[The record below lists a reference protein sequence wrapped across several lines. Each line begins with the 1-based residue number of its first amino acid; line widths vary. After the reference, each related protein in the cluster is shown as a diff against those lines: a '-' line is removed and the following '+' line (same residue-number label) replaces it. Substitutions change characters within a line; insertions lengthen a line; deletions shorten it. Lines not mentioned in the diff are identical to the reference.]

1 MNSQTKK
8 KISLLDH
15 FLAEV
20 EYQCSRLIGRR
31 LSISRGKV
39 VVLASAHK
47 VGSTWL
53 FDMIAELGKF
63 KKTPPPRSYND
74 TGTLIIDKDDLSAY
88 FIYLQGQRIF
98 KSHSYPPK
106 FNYDQHIKFVNIFRD
121 PRDVIV
127 SNIFYLANLD
137 PRLGG
142 WGAKFQALSE
152 PERILHFIRN
162 GEFSLARLEEWFTY
176 KSGFKIRYEE
186 LLNSCADQ
194 LKKLFDWLELSVN
207 PGNIEKTVEM
217 HSFKK
222 KSGRHPGQENESS
235 FFRKGISGDWKN
247 YFDSRCT
254 QAFKTEKGGRWNRL
268 LLDMQYEQVEDWN
281 L

>member
-1 MNSQTKK
+1 MQNQRN
-8 KISLLDH
+8 KIASAYSH

-20 EYQCSRLIGRR
+20 QFQSSRLIGNR
-31 LSISRGKV
+31 LGYPRGRV

-74 TGTLIIDKDDLSAY
+74 TGTLIIDRDDLSNY
-88 FIYLQGQRIF
+88 FRYLPGRRIF
-98 KSHSYPPK
+98 KSHSYPPN
-106 FNYDQHIKFVNIFRD
+106 FNYDRHVKLVNIFRD

-137 PRLGG
+137 PQLGG
-142 WGAKFQALSE
+142 WGAEFKSLSE
-152 PERILHFIRN
+152 SERILLFIRK
-162 GEFSLARLEEWFTY
+162 GDFCLTRLENWFAH

-186 LLNSCADQ
+186 LLINCAGQ
-194 LKKLFDWLELSVN
+194 LSKLFDWLELSVS
-207 PGNIEKTVEM
+207 PEDIEKTVEI
-217 HSFKK
+217 HSFKNR
-222 KSGRHPGQENESS
+222 SNRNPGQENINS

-247 YFDSRCT
+247 YFDRNCIR
-254 QAFKTEKGGRWNRL
+254 ALKTEKGRRWNRL
-268 LLDMQYEQVEDWN
+268 LLDMQYEQAEDWN